1 MSQFFDIDRDGTRVQ
16 IEVADEVA
24 LQRFGPPAPPSN
36 ALREP
41 VALLQSVKM
50 SDNDHNRESM
60 VAQAVAEALANPYQ
74 YLPLSDMLVPGDH
87 LAIALETGLPDC
99 DSIIQGV
106 LQAVQQC
113 ELSKVEVVVADTLDA
128 DSMER
133 LRRGLPDNV
142 QLTIHRLGD
151 RGSERYLGADEDAE
165 PIRLNL
171 SLVDADFVLPVNVM
185 RVTDPLIGGPSA
197 DALFPA
203 MVDDGQLKRLQ
214 RSTLRSIQKHENY
227 HNAWAAGQSEQV
239 RWALGVQLMV
249 AVEVNASG
257 GVGRVIAS
265 SPESLREA
273 IRTYFVASSGVGE
286 QGSAEVVVACVDGGA
301 SQQSI
306 ENLVRA
312 AMVGRS
318 YASPAG
324 SVVLVTDLKS
334 LGHRD
339 GLEDS
344 FDDDLAPVG
353 QAANALQSTYD
364 YEADEREPEPVA
376 PVAVALSQPAF
387 ARKLLSE
394 LINHIDSSRRY
405 LLWSGCESEA
415 AEAFGFGVVTDA
427 VALARLVNQHDNC
440 CCIRAAQTAPDAGV
454 LASSTSS

>member
-1 MSQFFDIDRDGTRVQ
+1 MSQFFEIERGGTSVRID
-16 IEVADEVA
+16 VADDSMMQC
-24 LQRFGPPAPPSN
+24 LGPLGSRSCVDAQVDE
-36 ALREP
+36 A
-41 VALLQSVKM
+41 VGISV
-50 SDNDHNRESM
+50 SEIIS
-60 VAQAVAEALANPYQ
+60 QALASPFQ
-74 YLPLSDMLVPGDH
+74 FLPLAEMLVPGDH

-99 DSIIQGV
+99 ISIIRGV
-106 LQAVQQC
+106 LTAIEQC
-113 ELSKVEVVVADTLDA
+113 DLSKVEVVVADSLDT
-128 DSMER
+128 DSLER
-133 LRRGLPDNV
+133 LRSGLPENV

-171 SLVDADFVLPVNVM
+171 SLVDADFVLPISVM
-185 RVTDPLIGGPSA
+185 RVTDPLVGGPSA
-197 DALFPA
+197 DALFPG

-214 RSTLRSIQKHENY
+214 RSTLRSIEKHENY
-227 HNAWAAGQSEQV
+227 HNDWAADQSEQI
-239 RWALGVQLMV
+239 RWALGVQLML

-257 GVGRVIAS
+257 GVGRAIAS

-273 IRTYFVASSGVGE
+273 IRTHFVASRGGGDQGV
-286 QGSAEVVVACVDGGA
+286 SDVVVACVDGGA

-312 AMVGRS
+312 ALVGRS
-318 YASPAG
+318 YASPTG
-324 SVVLVTDLKS
+324 TVVLVSDLSS

-344 FDDDLAPVG
+344 FDDDLAPGG
-353 QAANALQSTYD
+353 QNTNALESTYD

-376 PVAVALSQPAF
+376 PVATALSQPAF

-405 LLWSGCESEA
+405 LLWSACEPEA
-415 AEAFGFGVVTDA
+415 AEAFGFGVITDA
-427 VALARLVNQHDNC
+427 AALQRLVNQHDNC

-454 LASSTSS
+454 LASFTSS

>member
-1 MSQFFDIDRDGTRVQ
+1 MSQLFEIANDGTSVQ
-16 IEVADEVA
+16 IEVADDVV
-24 LQRFGPPAPPSN
+24 LQCVGPQ
-36 ALREP
+36 P
-41 VALLQSVKM
+41 VASF
-50 SDNDHNRESM
+50 R
-60 VAQAVAEALANPYQ
+60 ATAAEAISEALSNPHQYVSLA
-74 YLPLSDMLVPGDH
+74 DMLVPGDH

-113 ELSKVEVVVADTLDA
+113 ELGKVEVVVADSMDA

-133 LRRGLPDNV
+133 LRRELPDNV

-151 RGSERYLGADEDAE
+151 RASERYLGADEDAE
-165 PIRLNL
+165 PIRLNM
-171 SLVDADFVLPVNVM
+171 SLVDADFVLPISVM
-185 RVTDPLIGGPSA
+185 RVIDPLVGGPSA
-197 DALFPA
+197 DALFPG

-214 RSTLRSIQKHENY
+214 RSTLRSIEKHENY
-227 HNAWAAGQSEQV
+227 HNDWAAGQSEQV
-239 RWALGVQLMV
+239 RWALGVQLML
-249 AVEVNASG
+249 AVEVNATG

-273 IRTYFVASSGVGE
+273 IRTHFVASRGGGD
-286 QGSAEVVVACVDGGA
+286 QGASDVVVACIDGGA
-301 SQQSI
+301 SQQNM

-312 AMVGRS
+312 ALVGRS
-318 YASPAG
+318 YASPSG

-344 FDDDLAPVG
+344 FDDDLTPLG
-353 QAANALQSTYD
+353 QDASALESTYD

-376 PVAVALSQPAF
+376 PVATALSQPAF

-405 LLWSGCESEA
+405 LLWSACEPEV
-415 AEAFGFGVVTDA
+415 AEAFGFGVITDTA
-427 VALARLVNQHDNC
+427 ALARLVNQHDHC

-454 LASSTSS
+454 LASFTSS

>member
-1 MSQFFDIDRDGTRVQ
+1 MSQFFDIDRDGTSVQ
-16 IEVADEVA
+16 IEVADEVS
-24 LQRFGPPAPPSN
+24 LQRLGPQA
-36 ALREP
+36 
-41 VALLQSVKM
+41 VASPEAIAV
-50 SDNDHNRESM
+50 ET
-60 VAQAVAEALANPYQ
+60 VAEALGHPHEF
-74 YLPLSDMLVPGDH
+74 LPLADMLVPGDH

-99 DSIIQGV
+99 DAIVQGV
-106 LQAVQQC
+106 LKAVQQC
-113 ELSKVEVVVADTLDA
+113 ELGKVEVVVADSLDS

-133 LRRGLPDNV
+133 LKRGLPDNV

-171 SLVDADFVLPVNVM
+171 SLVDADFVLPVSVM
-185 RVTDPLIGGPSA
+185 RVTDPLVGGPSA
-197 DALFPA
+197 DALFPG

-214 RSTLRSIQKHENY
+214 RSTLRSIEKHENY
-227 HNAWAAGQSEQV
+227 HNDWAADQSQQV
-239 RWALGVQLMV
+239 RWALGVQLML
-249 AVEVNASG
+249 AVEVNVSG

-273 IRTYFVASSGVGE
+273 IRTHFATTRGGGD
-286 QGSAEVVVACVDGGA
+286 QGSSDVVVACIDGGA
-301 SQQSI
+301 SQQSM

-312 AMVGRS
+312 ALVGRS
-318 YASPAG
+318 YASPSG

-344 FDDDLAPVG
+344 FDDDLAPLG
-353 QAANALQSTYD
+353 QDAKALESTYD
-364 YEADEREPEPVA
+364 YEADEREPEPAA
-376 PVAVALSQPAF
+376 PVATAMSQPAF

-405 LLWSGCESEA
+405 LLWSACEPEV
-415 AEAFGFGVVTDA
+415 AEAFGFGVITDA
-427 VALARLVNQHDNC
+427 GALARLVNQHDQC

-454 LASSTSS
+454 LASFTSS

>member
-1 MSQFFDIDRDGTRVQ
+1 MSQLFEIANDGTSVQ
-16 IEVADEVA
+16 IEVADDVV
-24 LQRFGPPAPPSN
+24 LQCVGPQ
-36 ALREP
+36 P
-41 VALLQSVKM
+41 VAS
-50 SDNDHNRESM
+50 SR
-60 VAQAVAEALANPYQ
+60 ATAAEAISEALSNPHQYVSLAE
-74 YLPLSDMLVPGDH
+74 MLVPGDH

-113 ELSKVEVVVADTLDA
+113 ELGKVEVVVADSMDA

-133 LRRGLPDNV
+133 LRRELPDNV

-151 RGSERYLGADEDAE
+151 RASERYLGADEDAE
-165 PIRLNL
+165 PIRLNM
-171 SLVDADFVLPVNVM
+171 SLVDADFVLPISVM
-185 RVTDPLIGGPSA
+185 RVTDPLVGGPSA
-197 DALFPA
+197 DALFPG

-214 RSTLRSIQKHENY
+214 RSTLRSIEKHENY
-227 HNAWAAGQSEQV
+227 HNDWAAGQSEQV
-239 RWALGVQLMV
+239 RWALGVQLML
-249 AVEVNASG
+249 AVEVNATG

-273 IRTYFVASSGVGE
+273 IRTHFVASRGGGD
-286 QGSAEVVVACVDGGA
+286 QGASDVVVACIDGGA
-301 SQQSI
+301 SQQSM

-312 AMVGRS
+312 ALVGRS
-318 YASPAG
+318 YASPSG

-344 FDDDLAPVG
+344 FDDDLTPLG
-353 QAANALQSTYD
+353 QDASALESTYD

-376 PVAVALSQPAF
+376 PVATALSQPAF

-405 LLWSGCESEA
+405 LLWSACEPEV
-415 AEAFGFGVVTDA
+415 AEAFGFGVITDTA
-427 VALARLVNQHDNC
+427 ALARLVNQHDHC

-454 LASSTSS
+454 LASFTSS

>member
-1 MSQFFDIDRDGTRVQ
+1 MSQFFVIDRDGTSVQ
-16 IEVADEVA
+16 IAVADEVV
-24 LQRFGPPAPPSN
+24 LQCIGP
-36 ALREP
+36 
-41 VALLQSVKM
+41 QSVA
-50 SDNDHNRESM
+50 SS
-60 VAQAVAEALANPYQ
+60 QAIAAEAIAAALSNPHQYIPLA
-74 YLPLSDMLVPGDH
+74 DMLVPGDH

-106 LQAVQQC
+106 LRAVEQC
-113 ELSKVEVVVADTLDA
+113 ELGKVEVVVNDSLDA
-128 DSMER
+128 DSMDR
-133 LRRGLPDNV
+133 LKRGLPDNV

-171 SLVDADFVLPVNVM
+171 SLVDADFVLPISLM
-185 RVTDPLIGGPSA
+185 RVTDPLVGGPSA
-197 DALFPA
+197 DALFPG

-214 RSTLRSIQKHENY
+214 RSTLRSIEKHENY
-227 HNAWAAGQSEQV
+227 HNDWAAGQSEQV
-239 RWALGVQLMV
+239 RWALGVQLML

-265 SPESLREA
+265 SPETLREA
-273 IRTYFVASSGVGE
+273 IRTHFATTRGGGD
-286 QGSAEVVVACVDGGA
+286 QGSSDVVVACIDGGT
-301 SQQSI
+301 SQQSM

-312 AMVGRS
+312 ALVGRS
-318 YASPAG
+318 YASPSG
-324 SVVLVTDLKS
+324 SIVLVTDLKS

-344 FDDDLAPVG
+344 FDDDLAPQG
-353 QAANALQSTYD
+353 QDASALESTYD

-376 PVAVALSQPAF
+376 PVATAMSQPAF

-405 LLWSGCESEA
+405 LLWSACEPEV
-415 AEAFGFGVVTDA
+415 AEAFGFGVITDTA
-427 VALARLVNQHDNC
+427 GLARLVNQHDHC

-454 LASSTSS
+454 LASFTSS